1 MNKLQRSL
9 MMMTLLTASLS
20 TTAAG
25 IVTGTQ
31 QTVTRNLVVAGTATA
46 NITLTPTTNILAGSA
61 NKGLVLGTLS
71 ASTTGGTIAVRL
83 NPTVVELD
91 AIPNYAYGYIKNN
104 ANATQKI
111 YVGLYG
117 STIGKG
123 CMSNGAFTGSG
134 PFLTG
139 QWWVCPEGSDEYQ
152 GEIRNQLLQNLI
164 GGTYPV
170 AVDAVAWTF

>member
-46 NITLTPTTNILAGSA
+46 NITLTPATNILAGSA
-61 NKGLVLGTLS
+61 NKGLVLGTFS

-83 NPTVVELD
+83 NPTVIELD
-91 AIPNYAYGYIKNN
+91 ANYSYGYIKNN

-111 YVGLYG
+111 YVGLFG

-123 CMSNGAFTGSG
+123 CMNNGAFTGSA
-134 PFLTG
+134 PILTG
-139 QWWVCPEGSDEYQ
+139 QWWVCSEGADEYQ
-152 GEIRNQLLQNLI
+152 GEIRNSLLQNLI

-170 AVDAVAWTF
+170 AVDAVAWTS